1 MKVEYKITFELE
13 NNEDWESGK
22 INMYTDYF
30 GLIIPVSSTV
40 LATIMIVITSYYI
53 GIS

>member
-1 MKVEYKITFELE
+1 MKV
-13 NNEDWESGK
+13 SQRRRRK

-30 GLIIPVSSTV
+30 GLIIPVSSMV
-40 LATIMIVITSYYI
+40 LATIMLVITSYYI